1 MPPSKAESE
10 SYEALPTS
18 QLLEQ
23 CSDGNQAALDEV
35 FARVYRELRAIAH
48 SARRGRVDTI
58 GTTGLVHEAYLKL
71 SGASKL
77 SLADRRHFC
86 RTAAKA
92 MRQILINAAE
102 ARLSQKRGAGQPHV
116 SLIDEMLGN
125 EQNQQQ
131 IIDVGK
137 AVETLHEMDPRMA
150 QIVEL
155 RYFAGYTS
163 EECAEL
169 LDISVPTVQRDWR
182 LARAWLGQS
191 LSADSV

>member
-1 MPPSKAESE
+1 MPPSKADPS
-10 SYEALPTS
+10 SYQAMSTARLLS
-18 QLLEQ
+18 QCGE
-23 CSDGNQAALDEV
+23 GNQAALDEV
-35 FARVYRELRAIAH
+35 FARVYRELRAMAH
-48 SARRGRVDTI
+48 NARGGRPDTM

-71 SGASKL
+71 SGASQL

-86 RTAAKA
+86 RTAVKA

-102 ARLSQKRGAGQPHV
+102 AKLSKKRGAGQPHL

-125 EQNQQQ
+125 EQDQQQ
-131 IIDVGK
+131 IVDVGK
-137 AVETLHEMDPRMA
+137 ALETLHQVDPRMA

-182 LARAWLGQS
+182 LAHAWLGQS
-191 LSADSV
+191 LSMESP